1 MAVTLLGYLENL
13 ILYQFGAYACFDLK
27 TRMPWI
33 QIAGAGMCA
42 LLAAVS
48 ELLMPVN
55 VSDVSLSITS
65 YGVMLCV
72 VFLALKEEGRKR
84 FWHLGVLWVL
94 IFGMETVFYAA
105 PFLQLFPGMLVLLCI
120 LALRRCVPEEVK
132 EKIRNLIPV
141 IFFAGIGVCFIL
153 QPVWEVFYSAGLEGR
168 DDFLLPGAGE
178 QLRLMIW
185 FFGMLVLYLWH
196 QNRKNKAAQRQE
208 AELYAAQKE
217 YYEILLRKEEDTKR
231 FRHDFVNHLVC
242 IRELSRERNWE
253 KIDRYLDGLQRET
266 EPMQKKMYHTG
277 DDVLDA
283 LTEYLLRELGEEVF
297 VKVESH
303 LERRIA
309 VAPVKLC
316 AIYSNLLK
324 NAVEEIRRCGKE
336 RRRELFI
343 GLWSDAEWVKI
354 EIRNS
359 LSHPKPDLSKTAKK
373 DQKNHGYGLQN
384 VQEKVKEMKGS
395 VSFRDDEERFCVEVN
410 LPNKETA

>member
-42 LLAAVS
+42 LLVAVS

-72 VFLALKEEGRKR
+72 VFLALKEEWRKR

-178 QLRLMIW
+178 QMRLMIW

-208 AELYAAQKE
+208 AELYAARKE

-266 EPMQKKMYHTG
+266 EPMQKKDVSHRGRCVGCPDRIYPERTG
-277 DDVLDA
+277 
-283 LTEYLLRELGEEVF
+283 RGSFCKGGESSGKTDRGGSGKTVRHLFQLAEKCGGRDQAMRKGAQERTF
-297 VKVESH
+297 YRIVE
-303 LERRIA
+303 
-309 VAPVKLC
+309 
-316 AIYSNLLK
+316 
-324 NAVEEIRRCGKE
+324 
-336 RRRELFI
+336 
-343 GLWSDAEWVKI
+343 
-354 EIRNS
+354 
-359 LSHPKPDLSKTAKK
+359 
-373 DQKNHGYGLQN
+373 
-384 VQEKVKEMKGS
+384 
-395 VSFRDDEERFCVEVN
+395 
-410 LPNKETA
+410 